1 MIWPPYSLASILIS
15 GMLFVAVLFALFSH
29 FDCPSFRDNLSLFAW
44 GFKKMPF
51 DSFEHPNFLGS
62 KRFVCFFSFEGKKEE
77 KNRSGGVSFPCTPI

>member
-1 MIWPPYSLASILIS
+1 
-15 GMLFVAVLFALFSH
+15 MLFVAVLFALFSH

-62 KRFVCFFSFEGKKEE
+62 KSSFFSFEGKKEE
-77 KNRSGGVSFPCTPI
+77 KNRSGGVSFSCATI